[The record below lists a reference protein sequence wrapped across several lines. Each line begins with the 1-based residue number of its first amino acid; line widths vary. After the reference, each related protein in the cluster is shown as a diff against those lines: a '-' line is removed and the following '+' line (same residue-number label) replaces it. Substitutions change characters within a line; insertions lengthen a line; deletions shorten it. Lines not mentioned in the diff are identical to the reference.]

1 MKTLTLNQLQQD
13 LQPTKLI
20 SIISA
25 GLVLGVVGVLTYIT
39 PMAALIF
46 SGDLAPYLSAGIS
59 LSLLSAAVVAIV
71 AAFSSSFIGT
81 LALPVPEEMTILA
94 TVGVAIATQMPK
106 DLPPE
111 TLFVTVVA
119 AIALSSVVTG
129 LFLLTLGQLRL
140 GQLIRF
146 LPYPVVGGFLGGLG
160 GLITLGSL
168 AVMTG
173 LSVNVANLS
182 TLFSLPVLVRWLPGL
197 ALALFLLWVLRRY
210 SHFLILPATFLAATG
225 IFYSIWFATGHT
237 LADAG
242 AQGWLLGPFPEGSA
256 WQPMSS
262 LQAFRQAHWA
272 VIWPQLGTL
281 MTVMLITALSLL
293 LVSSGIELATE
304 QDIDL
309 NQELRSIGLG
319 CLISGLLG
327 GTVGSHG
334 VTTVLVHK
342 MGAQSRLVGL
352 ITALVYLVV
361 LWAGISIV
369 SFFPKPVL
377 GGLLLYLS
385 LDLMVTWLYDSWF
398 KLPRIDYAIVLLISA
413 IIVGF
418 GFVKGVALGLVIA
431 IGVFVWNYSHIPVAK
446 HALSGQDYQ
455 SRQQRPITQERL
467 LRQKG
472 DQVYILQLQ
481 GLIFFGTAHRL
492 LQQVR
497 QRLSHPHYVPLKFLI
512 LDFHLVSGLDS
523 SAVLSFVKLKQLA
536 QQASFDILLTQL
548 TPPLLRQLQ
557 QAGVVSSEHGM
568 NSDTNCD
575 TNSDTNS
582 DTNNHEKASASAHTS
597 VHVFDDLDQGMQW
610 CEESILEG
618 SQFRRQRTL
627 PMSMHLKTLLADYA
641 NAEQISHLMAVL
653 EEKRYTASETLFQAG
668 DLPQALYFIETGHIS
683 LWQIHLGE
691 RTQRLQTL
699 GPGTIL
705 GERSFFTKVAQET
718 VAIADDT
725 SKIYQLSLDQWQQ
738 LKQTHPQTAAM
749 FSEFMNALLCERL
762 ARTQKEVT
770 LLMQG

>member
-1 MKTLTLNQLQQD
+1 MKTLALNQLQQD
-13 LQPTKLI
+13 LQPTKLV
-20 SIISA
+20 SIVSA
-25 GLVLGVVGVLTYIT
+25 GLVLGIVGVLTYIT

-59 LSLLSAAVVAIV
+59 LSLFSAAVVAIV
-71 AAFSSSFIGT
+71 AALSSSFVGT

-94 TVGVAIATQMPK
+94 TVAAAIATQMPQG
-106 DLPPE
+106 LPPE
-111 TLFVTVVA
+111 ALFVTVVA
-119 AIALSSVVTG
+119 AIAFSSIVTG
-129 LFLLTLGQLRL
+129 IFLLTLGQLRL

-173 LSVNVANLS
+173 LSVNFANLPA
-182 TLFSLPVLVRWLPGL
+182 LFSPPLLVRWVPGL
-197 ALALFLLWVLRRY
+197 ALAIFLLWVLRRY
-210 SHFLILPATFLAATG
+210 SHFLILPATFLVATALFYG
-225 IFYSIWFATGHT
+225 IWLVTGHS

-242 AQGWLLGPFPEGSA
+242 AQGWLLGPFPAGSA
-256 WQPMSS
+256 WQPLSW
-262 LQAFRQAHWA
+262 QAITQAHWE

-281 MTVMLITALSLL
+281 LTVMLITALSLL

-304 QDIDL
+304 QEINL

-319 CLISGLLG
+319 CLLSGLLG

-342 MGAQSRLVGL
+342 MGAQSRLVGI
-352 ITALVYLVV
+352 ITALVYLGV
-361 LWAGISIV
+361 LWAGISVV

-385 LDLMVTWLYDSWF
+385 LDLMVNWLYDSWF

-455 SRQQRPITQERL
+455 SRRQRPITQERL

-481 GLIFFGTAHRL
+481 GLIFFGTAHQL

-497 QRLSHPHYVPLKFLI
+497 QRLNHSQFSPFQFLI

-536 QQASFDILLTQL
+536 QQAPFEILLTHL
-548 TPPLLRQLQ
+548 NPVLLHQLQ
-557 QAGVVSSEHGM
+557 QGGVVPAAVAEPGTETISSP
-568 NSDTNCD
+568 
-575 TNSDTNS
+575 
-582 DTNNHEKASASAHTS
+582 
-597 VHVFDDLDQGMQW
+597 VQVFEDLDQGMQW
-610 CEESILEG
+610 CEEAILQG

-627 PMSMHLKTLLADYA
+627 PISMHLKTLLADYA

-653 EEKRYTASETLFQAG
+653 QEQRYSASEILFQSG
-668 DLPQALYFIETGHIS
+668 DLSQALYFIETGQIS
-683 LWQIHLGE
+683 LWQTHLGE
-691 RTQRLQTL
+691 RTGRLQTL

-705 GERSFFTKVAQET
+705 GERSFFMKVAQESM
-718 VAIADDT
+718 AIADED
-725 SKIYQLSLDQWQQ
+725 SKLYHLSLDQWQQ
-738 LKQTHPQTAAM
+738 LKQTQPQTAAM

-762 ARTQKEVT
+762 ARTQKEVV